1 MSQPFDV
8 SRSCHGAGVAIDAD
22 ERRARLGHRGAV
34 VWITGLSGAGKTTL
48 AEAAERALFER
59 GCNVFVLDGDKVR
72 GGLCADLGFSL
83 PERSENI
90 RRIGEV
96 ARLFCQSGQIVL
108 VSAISPLRVDR
119 DRARR
124 LVPAPHF
131 IEVYCRCP
139 LTVCEARDPKGLYRK
154 ARAGQLPEFTGISSP
169 YEAPEAPEV
178 VVDSASSTVN
188 EEVARLLEELARRGI
203 IGAG

>member
-1 MSQPFDV
+1 MTLPATPAAVTDE
-8 SRSCHGAGVAIDAD
+8 
-22 ERRARLGHRGAV
+22 ERRLRTGHRGAV

-48 AEAAERALFER
+48 AEALERALFER
-59 GCNVFVLDGDKVR
+59 GCSVFVLDGDKVR

-108 VSAISPLRVDR
+108 VSAISPLRADR
-119 DRARR
+119 QRARA
-124 LVPAPHF
+124 LVSAPHF

-139 LTVCEARDPKGLYRK
+139 LAVCEQRDPKGLYRK

-178 VVDSASSTVN
+178 LVDSAASTVS
-188 EEVARLLEELARRGI
+188 EEVAKLLEELARRGI
-203 IGAG
+203 IGAA

>member
-1 MSQPFDV
+1 MTLPATPIAVTDE
-8 SRSCHGAGVAIDAD
+8 
-22 ERRARLGHRGAV
+22 ERRLRIGHRGAV

-48 AEAAERALFER
+48 AEALERALFER
-59 GCNVFVLDGDKVR
+59 GCSVFVLDGDKVR

-108 VSAISPLRVDR
+108 VSAISPLRADR
-119 DRARR
+119 QRARA

-139 LTVCEARDPKGLYRK
+139 LAVCEERDPKGLYRK

-178 VVDSASSTVN
+178 LVDSAASTVG

-203 IGAG
+203 IRAA